1 MTGCQVKEDY
11 VASKYEYQVIDL
23 DKQSE
28 EGLSEAERITSIL
41 NQHGARGWELDRF
54 FELDNG
60 LTRLLLRKVTT
71 RTLAP
76 EQKLSVF
83 S

>member
-1 MTGCQVKEDY
+1 M
-11 VASKYEYQVIDL
+11 ASKYEYQVIDL
-23 DKQSE
+23 AQ
-28 EGLSEAERITSIL
+28 EGPDVNLSDAERISSIL
-41 NQHGARGWELDRF
+41 NEHGARGWELDRF

-60 LTRLLLRKVTT
+60 TTRLLLRKVTT

>member
-1 MTGCQVKEDY
+1 M
-11 VASKYEYQVIDL
+11 ASKYEYQVIDL
-23 DKQSE
+23 GNDLSTD
-28 EGLSEAERITSIL
+28 GLTEAERISAIL
-41 NQHGARGWELDRF
+41 NEHGARGWELDRF
-54 FELDNG
+54 FELDHG
-60 LTRLLLRKVTT
+60 VTRLLLRKVTT

>member
-1 MTGCQVKEDY
+1 M
-11 VASKYEYQVIDL
+11 ASKYEYQVIDL
-23 DKQSE
+23 DGDGSAD
-28 EGLSEAERITSIL
+28 GLSEAERISTIL
-41 NQHGARGWELDRF
+41 NEHGARGWELDRF

-60 LTRLLLRKVTT
+60 ITRLLLRKVTT
-71 RTLAP
+71 RSLSP

>member
-1 MTGCQVKEDY
+1 M
-11 VASKYEYQVIDL
+11 ASKYEYQVIDIGP
-23 DKQSE
+23 DGST
-28 EGLSEAERITSIL
+28 EGLSEAERISTIL
-41 NQHGARGWELDRF
+41 NEHGARGWELDRF

-60 LTRLLLRKVTT
+60 MTRLLLRKVTT
-71 RTLAP
+71 RSLAP

>member
-1 MTGCQVKEDY
+1 M
-11 VASKYEYQVIDL
+11 ASKYEYQVIDL
-23 DKQSE
+23 GNDLSTD
-28 EGLSEAERITSIL
+28 GLTEAERISAIL
-41 NQHGARGWELDRF
+41 NEHGARGWELDRF

-60 LTRLLLRKVTT
+60 VTRLLLRKVTT